1 MAAFSAFTVGFKTVA
16 NSAGA
21 GIRRAVPATRTSSEP
36 AGTPTQRLVR
46 SLHSWS
52 AFPLESR
59 SAAALNLH
67 AGKIRLGVF
76 RDLDRVD
83 VGEDIGGNV
92 VWHVMRQRSERLD
105 FVGAL
110 DRDA

>member
-21 GIRRAVPATRTSSEP
+21 GIRRVVPATRTSSAPVGAP
-36 AGTPTQRLVR
+36 AQRLVFVAFLER
-46 SLHSWS
+46 
-52 AFPLESR
+52 FPLESR